1 MDALLVIDAGNTH
14 MKWGIYEGS
23 TLRSHMRIPSHWT
36 HSKVETCLHQLLDRS
51 HHRPIRDAV
60 ISSVVPTLTPF
71 LIDLCRKT
79 FGCDPLIADAN
90 VETGISF
97 PFDPENLGSDR
108 RVNVTAGANKY
119 GFPLIIVDLG
129 TATTLDV
136 VDDRGRYVG
145 GVILPGIHTATE
157 ALILRTALLPRFS
170 LERPE
175 SIIGQNTVAGL
186 QAGALYGA
194 AGQVDGLVRL
204 IRREYPLPFQV
215 VTTGGFADL
224 IAPYTQSIHL
234 VDRRLTLDGLRI
246 LWEKNRSGGTPR

>member
-1 MDALLVIDAGNTH
+1 MGNLRGLHTSITHAHPEPLDAQQSGNLSS
-14 MKWGIYEGS
+14 S
-23 TLRSHMRIPSHWT
+23 TPRPLPS
-36 HSKVETCLHQLLDRS
+36 S
-51 HHRPIRDAV
+51 PIRDAV

-186 QAGALYGA
+186 QAG
-194 AGQVDGLVRL
+194 
-204 IRREYPLPFQV
+204 
-215 VTTGGFADL
+215 
-224 IAPYTQSIHL
+224 
-234 VDRRLTLDGLRI
+234 
-246 LWEKNRSGGTPR
+246 